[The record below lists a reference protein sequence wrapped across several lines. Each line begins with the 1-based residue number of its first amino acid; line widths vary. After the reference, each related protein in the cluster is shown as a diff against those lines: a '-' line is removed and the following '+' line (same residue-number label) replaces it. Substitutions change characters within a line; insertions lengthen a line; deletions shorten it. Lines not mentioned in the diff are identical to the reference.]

1 MSERGIGPQVI
12 IDTHQHFW
20 MRDDQ
25 TFLPDDL
32 RAAVATTDVVA
43 TVYIECDSWY
53 RPDGPEP
60 LRSVGETEWVVANA
74 PDFVAGI
81 VGKADLRLGAAVAE
95 VLDAHAAAG
104 GDLFKGI
111 RQTTLYEPT
120 PDSWQM
126 EPSPGPGLLSDASFR
141 EGFTVLDRFG
151 LRFEALVWFHQ
162 LPEVVDLARAFPD
175 TTIVL
180 NHLGGPSGI
189 RPWRDRRPEMLS
201 SWRHHLAAAAECPN
215 IVAKVGAAFGMNILA
230 WGREGSR
237 ERAEADGFKMAAS
250 REAFFETSDVVSIH
264 IPLLPDAR
272 GIITAG
278 DLGRMKPSAL
288 FVNTSRAGL
297 VEEGALEAA
306 LKAGRPGSAA
316 VDVYE
321 DEPVLNGNHPLLKL
335 DNCLCSPHLG
345 YVSNESM
352 EQYVGGA
359 FDRVV
364 AFAEGNPIDVINPE
378 VLK

>member
-1 MSERGIGPQVI
+1 RLTGKTLGIYAYGGIG
-12 IDTHQHFW
+12 
-20 MRDDQ
+20 
-25 TFLPDDL
+25 
-32 RAAVATTDVVA
+32 
-43 TVYIECDSWY
+43 
-53 RPDGPEP
+53 
-60 LRSVGETEWVVANA
+60 
-74 PDFVAGI
+74 
-81 VGKADLRLGAAVAE
+81 
-95 VLDAHAAAG
+95 
-104 GDLFKGI
+104 
-111 RQTTLYEPT
+111 
-120 PDSWQM
+120 
-126 EPSPGPGLLSDASFR
+126 
-141 EGFTVLDRFG
+141 
-151 LRFEALVWFHQ
+151 
-162 LPEVVDLARAFPD
+162 
-175 TTIVL
+175 
-180 NHLGGPSGI
+180 
-189 RPWRDRRPEMLS
+189 
-201 SWRHHLAAAAECPN
+201 N

>member
-1 MSERGIGPQVI
+1 DAEAVVLIRERTPISDEILEKLPNLKLIAQTARGARHIPLEACTRRGI
-12 IDTHQHFW
+12 
-20 MRDDQ
+20 
-25 TFLPDDL
+25 
-32 RAAVATTDVVA
+32 VV
-43 TVYIECDSWY
+43 
-53 RPDGPEP
+53 
-60 LRSVGETEWVVANA
+60 
-74 PDFVAGI
+74 
-81 VGKADLRLGAAVAE
+81 
-95 VLDAHAAAG
+95 AAG
-104 GDLFKGI
+104 GGNKNVTAELCWGLILAASRNIPTEVQNMKEG
-111 RQTTLYEPT
+111 RWQTTYGTRLT
-120 PDSWQM
+120 
-126 EPSPGPGLLSDASFR
+126 GK
-141 EGFTVLDRFG
+141 T
-151 LRFEALVWFHQ
+151 
-162 LPEVVDLARAFPD
+162 
-175 TTIVL
+175 
-180 NHLGGPSGI
+180 LGIYAYGGI
-189 RPWRDRRPEMLS
+189 G
-201 SWRHHLAAAAECPN
+201 N